1 MSKLKIADLSFFETE
16 LNNSGKIK
24 GGISHKFR
32 PFYYYRFLFPVDES
46 DMEVLEESVTENG
59 SKTTY
64 FYDEE
69 TDSSG
74 IIVSKETETGK
85 VMSVVAEGTVPNGRY
100 ASSSALAMS

>member
-24 GGISHKFR
+24 GGISHIFR
-32 PFYYYRFLFPVDES
+32 PFYYRFLFPVDES

-85 VMSVVAEGTVPNGRY
+85 VMSVVSEGTVPNGRY